1 MRYSFIVLL
10 GLIFSSNDISAQEIT
25 VENLSQNSIISYNDL
40 LDKEQLSI
48 ISYYDSIKNI
58 ASTKA
63 EITPEDLGVIRR
75 MKSVSKTIQLDYNG
89 AVKEYVEKYVSS
101 NWRPYMNRLLGL
113 SRHYFKIY
121 DKVFEDLNLP
131 NEIKYLSLVES
142 SLNPHLVS
150 TSGAVGPWQ
159 FMYVTAKE
167 YSLDMNS
174 HIDERKDA
182 YASCYAVSK
191 YLEDSYVKFNDW
203 LLAIASYNCGKG
215 CVQRAIARS
224 GLESPTFWELSPY
237 LPKETQNYVPKYI
250 AMTYVLSNA
259 DHYGIQAVETELDHD
274 VKEMMVDK
282 NIDLKNVANALGIS
296 LSNLKAY
303 NPAFKRDVIAATS
316 EKPRRLLVPQTASL
330 NDSLLYLSL
339 NTTTRQSSIATVQ
352 EEERPTLSS
361 SGKYRVKSA
370 ESLSSIAAKF
380 DVTVQDLRSW
390 NNLTRNSRLLGRDLI
405 VQKPTNAKFS
415 QHLKTASTKQKD
427 SNITYYT
434 VKKGDSLERIASK
447 YDGVSVSKLKA
458 DNNIKN
464 TLIKPGMRLKI
475 KRG

>member
-1 MRYSFIVLL
+1 
-10 GLIFSSNDISAQEIT
+10 
-25 VENLSQNSIISYNDL
+25 
-40 LDKEQLSI
+40 
-48 ISYYDSIKNI
+48 
-58 ASTKA
+58 
-63 EITPEDLGVIRR
+63 
-75 MKSVSKTIQLDYNG
+75 
-89 AVKEYVEKYVSS
+89 
-101 NWRPYMNRLLGL
+101 MNRLLGL

-259 DHYGIQAVETELDHD
+259 DHYGIQAVETELDQD

-339 NTTTRQSSIATVQ
+339 NTITRQSSIATVQ

-405 VQKPTNAKFS
+405 VRKPTNAKFS